1 VKNSPSKVNIVLLVT
16 VLVFLSGTIGWLIY
30 QNRQVE
36 EVGREKT
43 LPLPTKTM
51 VVSPITTISP
61 SPTPTVDPI
70 KGWQTYSSDEDC
82 FSVKYPEKVAFKMQG
97 NLAHLSVW
105 GPTQKK
111 DTGFYDGISL
121 TFSSPLVINV
131 SLKDYV
137 DDKING
143 SKEFGE
149 IIKPREEIVVNGVKG
164 YTYTSQGMGTF
175 KNIYLQA
182 EDKSCAVEITNSTVD
197 PMNQGYQETVG
208 KILSTFTF
216 VK

>member
-1 VKNSPSKVNIVLLVT
+1 MVMLI
-16 VLVFLSGTIGWLIY
+16 FLSGTIGWSVY
-30 QNRQVE
+30 QNNQSE
-36 EVGREKT
+36 QVGREKT
-43 LPLPTKTM
+43 LPLPTKTI
-51 VVSPITTISP
+51 VVSPTATMSP
-61 SPTPTVDPI
+61 SPIPTVDPI

-82 FSVKYPEKVAFKMQG
+82 FSVKYPEEVTFKMQG
-97 NLAHLSVW
+97 GLAHLSVW

-121 TFSSPLVINV
+121 TFSPPLAINI

-137 DDKING
+137 DDKINE

-149 IIKPREEIVVNGVKG
+149 IIKPREEIVINGVKG
-164 YTYTSQGMGTF
+164 YTYTDQGMGTF

-182 EDKSCAVEITNSTVD
+182 EDKSCTVEITNSTVD
-197 PMNQGYQETVG
+197 PTNQGYQETVD